1 MRVQEPAGLIG
12 YRALGMTGSRQDANG
27 LLALAPQVPVRTDV
41 HPYALSDAGRALE
54 DLRAGRFQGAAVI
67 NVDR

>member
-1 MRVQEPAGLIG
+1 VDGVEWSVAGEF
-12 YRALGMTGSRQDANG
+12 
-27 LLALAPQVPVRTDV
+27 LALAPQVPVRTDI

-67 NVDR
+67 KIDG